1 MNGDNGQDALTKR
14 RSHLA
19 ERVPT
24 MRPHEGLGL
33 VVDVFHH
40 RGVRYDAALS
50 RAGAPR

>member
-14 RSHLA
+14 RSHLG

-24 MRPHEGLGL
+24 MCPHEGLRL

-50 RAGAPR
+50 RAGTPR

>member
-1 MNGDNGQDALTKR
+1 MNGDNA
-14 RSHLA
+14 
-19 ERVPT
+19 
-24 MRPHEGLGL
+24 RPHEGLRL